1 MQNYLLAAKN
11 TCSLTFSTCINLARI
26 FSRILA
32 KYYISRFFS
41 TLFHYCS
48 RRNKPNEGETSFFT
62 AFRKVGSLSDLF
74 KNELPKIF
82 FKKFDSCFYSVKNT
96 LYHLLSS
103 VQKKATDQGD
113 YGTDKGVGGE
123 RSLSRKASKVAS
135 SSASSSISDRGSDIT
150 DAKTDNNDE
159 LASAQVE

>member
-1 MQNYLLAAKN
+1 MKA
-11 TCSLTFSTCINLARI
+11 
-26 FSRILA
+26 
-32 KYYISRFFS
+32 
-41 TLFHYCS
+41 
-48 RRNKPNEGETSFFT
+48 TSFFT

-82 FKKFDSCFYSVKNT
+82 LKKFDSCIYSVKNT

>member
-62 AFRKVGSLSDLF
+62 AFRKVGSLSESLCNLF
-74 KNELPKIF
+74 KNLNLW
-82 FKKFDSCFYSVKNT
+82 FDSCIYSVKNT